1 MVEKGLDFYFDMI
14 KWVFTDFLINV
25 KILGIS
31 VLYYFLAIILLSVV
45 ILGLINSVSAG
56 NLVNY
61 ASNTRRRRENSELR
75 EHSLNRVRSRK

>member
-45 ILGLINSVSAG
+45 ILGLVNSVSAG
-56 NLVNY
+56 NIVNY
-61 ASNTRRRRENSELR
+61 ASNTRRRRENSEMR